1 MSLADKYQILWPCFG
16 RREDLGGP
24 GFRLVNYCSLSRHS
38 DPDQF
43 HGGIFK
49 AYEAAVG
56 NGTSTTVN
64 RGIT

>member
-1 MSLADKYQILWPCFG
+1 MVSLADKYQILWPCFG
-16 RREDLGGP
+16 RREDSGGP
-24 GFRLVNYCSLSRHS
+24 CFRLVNDCSLSRHS

-56 NGTSTTVN
+56 SGT
-64 RGIT
+64 